1 MSLKKRKEWNL
12 LLQSEGRPPLW
23 LALPVGLQHILA
35 MFASNL
41 TPILVVGAACIG
53 QNGFTEDRLTYM
65 LSAAMFTSGITSL
78 IQLYPVKIGKSFQIG
93 SGLPIVMGCSNAFVT
108 VAILAPQHN
117 LGMNAVV
124 GAVMVG
130 VFVELFI
137 ALFFD
142 KIKAIFN
149 HLVIGTILI
158 AIGLLLIPIGAD
170 FFVRFGHAS
179 ITEIAIAVIVF
190 FTAVILQVK
199 GGVFLRS
206 ISIFVGILVGVLLS
220 VILGV
225 FPDVP
230 QAPII
235 GFEHLIP
242 LKAIDFRPTFHLEII
257 IPMLFMFFATAVEDT
272 GNIHGVTL
280 GAFNREATPKE
291 IRGGLMADGLGS
303 LFSSL
308 FNAMPNTSYGQNVGI
323 ITATKVVNKFTIATG
338 SIFLIIISF
347 FPQIATYIRLIPRP
361 VFGGVLISI
370 FPMILVSGFVE
381 LKKVE
386 FSRNNTLIIAIS
398 LGVGIGLGGNESLIT
413 ILREN
418 HLTWVSYFF
427 SSGIALTGIVAII
440 CTLLIKDKPEQ
451 STGVVDEHS
460 K

>member
-1 MSLKKRKEWNL
+1 MKKKKGSHWNMLLESDGKPSLL
-12 LLQSEGRPPLW
+12 

-65 LSAAMFTSGITSL
+65 LSAAMLTSGITSL
-78 IQLYPVKIGKSFQIG
+78 IQLYPIKIGKSFQIG
-93 SGLPIVMGCSNAFVT
+93 SGLPIIMGCSNAFVT
-108 VAILAPQHN
+108 VAILAPQQN

-124 GAVMVG
+124 GAVMVA
-130 VFVELFI
+130 VFVELCI
-137 ALFFD
+137 ATFYH
-142 KIKAIFN
+142 KVKAIFN
-149 HLVIGTILI
+149 HLVIGVILV
-158 AIGLLLIPIGAD
+158 AIGLLLIPIGAN
-170 FFVRFGHAS
+170 FFLRFGHAS
-179 ITEIAIAVIVF
+179 IKEIIIASIVF
-190 FTAVILQVK
+190 CTAVGLQVR

-206 ISIFVGILVGVLLS
+206 ISVFIGIVVGALLS

-225 FPDVP
+225 FPEIPD
-230 QAPII
+230 APLI
-235 GFEHLIP
+235 GFQHLIP

-280 GAFNREATPKE
+280 GAFNREASTKE
-291 IRGGLMADGLGS
+291 IKGGLFADGFGS

-338 SIFLIIISF
+338 SVVLIIISF

-370 FPMILVSGFVE
+370 FPMILISGFSE

-386 FSRNNTLIIAIS
+386 FTRSNMLIMAIS
-398 LGVGIGLGGNESLIT
+398 LGVGIGLGGNESLLT

-418 HLTWVSYFF
+418 NLLWLSYFF
-427 SSGIALTGIVAII
+427 SSGIALTGIMAIGG
-440 CTLLIKDKPEQ
+440 TLLIHDRTQKTK
-451 STGVVDEHS
+451 STE
-460 K
+460 